1 MDVED
6 NSKMETA
13 CEEFREKHHYPAP
26 KSWLGIRHLI
36 VALLFMA
43 TFVGYAS
50 RVILSVAIVAMLKND
65 TEFPSFDWDKKE
77 VEGLVLSSFFWGYS
91 ASQIPCGLL
100 VQSYGSKWPLFAAM
114 GVSSICVLLTPVAA
128 IYGDW
133 IATCVIRTLQGVTQ
147 AALFPGLHS
156 AIAIWTPLEERGRLA
171 TIILCGAQFGT
182 IIALPVGGFLIPSA
196 GGWPS
201 IFYVFG
207 GIGVAWSIF
216 WCFFGYNSP
225 SEHPF
230 ISKEER
236 LYIEY
241 SISNEFT
248 TKLKTPWRE
257 IFTSPAMWALIVTH
271 CAENFGFWTLMAEIP
286 TYFDAVLKFKIEDNG
301 ILSALPYLT
310 MAGLSFVFGWM
321 ADFAFEKNWLTVVA
335 SRKIFNT
342 LGFWIPAAA
351 LVALGFITEEQKTM
365 GVVLLVLA
373 VGFNA
378 GNYTGFSLVHMD
390 MSPNFASI
398 MMGITNFAANV
409 FSTIGTLLADS
420 LIRADKTSTAN
431 WKIVFI
437 VTAAMFFFGNL
448 VFIIIGRAD
457 RQPWNEPDYKRNK

>member
-1 MDVED
+1 MPC
-6 NSKMETA
+6 SL
-13 CEEFREKHHYPAP
+13 R
-26 KSWLGIRHLI
+26 R
-36 VALLFMA
+36 
-43 TFVGYAS
+43 YA
-50 RVILSVAIVAMLKND
+50 V
-65 TEFPSFDWDKKE
+65 F
-77 VEGLVLSSFFWGYS
+77 
-91 ASQIPCGLL
+91 QIPGGMV
-100 VQSYGSKWPLFAAM
+100 VQSYGTKWPLFTSM

-128 IYGDW
+128 TYGDW
-133 IATCVIRTLQGVTQ
+133 TATCIIRTLQGVTQ
-147 AALFPGLHS
+147 AAFFPGIQS
-156 AIAIWTPLEERGRLA
+156 AMAIWTPLEERGRLA
-171 TIILCGAQFGT
+171 TIILSGAQMAP
-182 IIALPVGGFLIPSA
+182 IVALPVGGFLIPSA

-207 GIGVAWSIF
+207 GVGVIWSILWF
-216 WCFFGYNSP
+216 FFGYNSP

-257 IFTSPAMWALIVTH
+257 ILTSSAMWALIVTH
-271 CAENFGFWTLMAEIP
+271 CAENFGFWTLIAEIP

-378 GNYTGFSLVHMD
+378 GQYTGFFLVHMD

-398 MMGITNFAANV
+398 MTGITNFGAYV
-409 FSTIGTLLADS
+409 FSTFGTLLADA
-420 LIRADKTSTAN
+420 LIRADKTSTAK
-431 WKIVFI
+431 WQIVFF
-437 VTAAMFFFGNL
+437 VTAAIFFFGNV
-448 VFIIIGRAD
+448 VFILFGRAD
-457 RQPWNEPDYKRNK
+457 RQPWNEPDYEGQKKIDDDTKYSNVVFSSRTCLFPSLGYKTKEIPTYSECRGYYVNGLSDISR